1 MFFNR
6 QAELKRLEERYRE
19 KKAQLLIVYGRRRV
33 GKTELLKEFVRDK
46 RNLYF
51 LADLSSAKEQLQE
64 MTERVRLLT
73 QDASLQDNPFANWR
87 ALFAYL
93 HRQARREPLIVILD
107 EYQYLQSSNRAMASI
122 IQKAWDE
129 ELKDSRLFLVLCGS
143 YVSFMEHE
151 LLAYK
156 SPLYGRRTGQFY
168 IEPLKFYEA
177 AQFFK
182 KFSFEDKIRAYG
194 ILGGMPAYLLQFDP
208 QAALPQNLSNTFLQ
222 TDSFLN
228 NEARFLLL
236 EELKEPRNYFS
247 ILKAI
252 AAGNTRTNDIVQAS
266 GLDRGV
272 VVKYLDVLQNLRIV
286 KREISV
292 TEAQPEKSRKGIY
305 LIQDRYLK
313 FWFRF
318 VMPNQSYIEEDRQ
331 DFLLKQRILP
341 FMDQYLGDVFEHVSM
356 EFLKKRNRE
365 GKLPFEL
372 DRLGRYW
379 KGETEIDVAAF
390 DAKREHALLA
400 ECKWSTKKVGA
411 NVLDDLI
418 VKASVLQAEHG
429 FKKIHYALFSRSGF
443 TEGLLQ
449 AKREDLLLFDL
460 KDLEAAANFSS
471 NQKSK

>member
-6 QAELKRLEERYRE
+6 QAELKRLEERYKE

-33 GKTELLKEFVRDK
+33 GKTELLKEFARDK

-73 QDASLQDNPFANWR
+73 QDASLLDNPFANWR

-93 HRQARREPLIVILD
+93 HRIAQREPLIVILD

-143 YVSFMEHE
+143 YVSFMERE

-156 SPLYGRRTGQFY
+156 SPLYGRRTGQLY
-168 IEPLKFYEA
+168 VEPMKFYEA
-177 AQFFK
+177 GEFFPK
-182 KFSFEDKIRAYG
+182 LSFEDKIRAYG

-208 QAALPQNLSNTFLQ
+208 RATLPQNLGNTFLQ

-252 AAGNTRTNDIVQAS
+252 AAGKNRANDVVQAS

-286 KREISV
+286 KREIPV
-292 TEAQPEKSRKGIY
+292 TEPQPEKSRKGIY
-305 LIQDRYLK
+305 AIQDRYLK

-331 DFLLKQRILP
+331 DFLLRQRILP
-341 FMDQYLGDVFEHVSM
+341 FLDQYLGDVFEQVCT
-356 EFLKKRNRE
+356 EFLKRMNRKS
-365 GKLPFEL
+365 GLPFEL
-372 DRLGRYW
+372 DRAGRYW
-379 KGETEIDVAAF
+379 RGETEIDIVAF
-390 DAKREHALLA
+390 DAQRENALVA
-400 ECKWSTKKVGA
+400 ECKWSTKKVGT
-411 NVLDDLI
+411 NVHDDLI
-418 VKASVLQAEHG
+418 VKTASLQREHG
-429 FKKIHYALFSRSGF
+429 FKKIHYALFSRTGF
-443 TEGLLQ
+443 TDGLKQ
-449 AKREDLLLFDL
+449 AKREDLFLFDL
-460 KDLEAAANFSS
+460 KDLAADFSS
-471 NQKSK
+471 AKKRT

>member
-6 QAELKRLEERYRE
+6 QGELQRLEERYKE
-19 KKAQLLIVYGRRRV
+19 KKAQLLVVYGRRRV
-33 GKTELLKEFVRDK
+33 GKTELLREFARGK
-46 RNLYF
+46 RHLYF

-64 MTERVRLLT
+64 MSERVRLLT
-73 QDASLQDNPFANWR
+73 QDASLAENPFANWR

-93 HRQARREPLIVILD
+93 RQQARREPLIVILD

-143 YVSFMEHE
+143 YVSFMERE

-156 SPLYGRRTGQFY
+156 SPIYGRRTGQFY
-168 IEPLKFYEA
+168 IEPLPFYEA
-177 AQFFK
+177 GEFFP

-194 ILGGMPAYLLQFDP
+194 VLGGMPAYLLQFDP
-208 QAALPQNLSNTFLQ
+208 KATLPQNLNNTFLQ

-252 AAGNTRTNDIVQAS
+252 AAGNTRTNEIVQAS

-286 KREISV
+286 KREIPI

-305 LIQDRYLK
+305 IIQDRYLK

-318 VMPNQSYIEEDRQ
+318 VKPNQSYIEEDRQ
-331 DFLLKQRILP
+331 EFLLAQRILP
-341 FMDQYLGDVFEHVSM
+341 FLDQYLGDVFEQVCA
-356 EFLKKRNRE
+356 EFLKRLNRASR
-365 GKLPFEL
+365 LPFEI
-372 DRLGRYW
+372 DRIGRYW
-379 KGETEIDVAAF
+379 QSETEIDIVAF
-390 DAKREHALLA
+390 DAQREHALVA
-400 ECKWSTKKVGA
+400 ECKWSTKKVGTD
-411 NVLDDLI
+411 VFDDLI
-418 VKASVLQAEHG
+418 VKTATLQQEHG

-443 TEGLLQ
+443 TESMLQ
-449 AKREDLLLFDL
+449 AKRDDLLLFDL
-460 KDLEAAANFSS
+460 KALETARDYAYNP
-471 NQKSK
+471 KRK

>member
-6 QAELKRLEERYRE
+6 QNELKRLEERYKE

-33 GKTELLKEFVRDK
+33 GKTELLKEFARDK

-64 MTERVRLLT
+64 MTERVRVLT
-73 QDASLQDNPFANWR
+73 QDTSLQDNPFANWR

-93 HRQARREPLIVILD
+93 HR
-107 EYQYLQSSNRAMASI
+107 
-122 IQKAWDE
+122 
-129 ELKDSRLFLVLCGS
+129 
-143 YVSFMEHE
+143 
-151 LLAYK
+151 LAQ
-156 SPLYGRRTGQFY
+156 R
-168 IEPLKFYEA
+168 EPLKFYEA
-177 AQFFK
+177 GAFFEA
-182 KFSFEDKIRAYG
+182 FSFEDRIRAYG

-208 QAALPQNLSNTFLQ
+208 HAALTQNLSNTFLQ

-252 AAGNTRTNDIVQAS
+252 AAGKNRTNDIMLTS

-286 KREISV
+286 KREIPV
-292 TEAQPEKSRKGIY
+292 TEPQPEKSRKGIY

-318 VMPNQSYIEEDRQ
+318 IMPNQSYIEEDRQ

-341 FMDQYLGDVFEHVSM
+341 FLDQYLGDVFEHVCM
-356 EFLKKRNRE
+356 EFLKRWNRA
-365 GKLPFEL
+365 GKLPFEI
-372 DRLGRYW
+372 DRMGRYW
-379 KGETEIDVAAF
+379 KGETEIDIVAF
-390 DAKREHALLA
+390 DAKREHALAA
-400 ECKWSTKKVGA
+400 ERKWSTKKSEPMCSTA
-411 NVLDDLI
+411 
-418 VKASVLQAEHG
+418 
-429 FKKIHYALFSRSGF
+429 
-443 TEGLLQ
+443 
-449 AKREDLLLFDL
+449 
-460 KDLEAAANFSS
+460 
-471 NQKSK
+471 